1 MIRYQGESIDFSIEI
16 DKERWSDYTK
26 VVAYLYTHTSRIAK
40 FLYENTSTTSV
51 AAEIDAD
58 AQADSTDIAEVAIQS
73 TKAQADSSYLKLSIQ
88 YDRFLQGTIPAEY
101 TKTMEGALL
110 LDVIGYKSDKS
121 YHIKARTT
129 GIQINY
135 TPIKQEV

>member
-40 FLYENTSTTSV
+40 FLYENTSTLSV
-51 AAEIDAD
+51 AAEID
-58 AQADSTDIAEVAIQS
+58 TV
-73 TKAQADSSYLKLSIQ
+73 AQADSSYLKLSVQ

>member
-26 VVAYLYTHTSRIAK
+26 VVAYLYTHTNRIAK
-40 FLYENTSTTSV
+40 FLYENTSTISV
-51 AAEIDAD
+51 AAEIDTD
-58 AQADSTDIAEVAIQS
+58 AQADSTDTAEVAIQS
-73 TKAQADSSYLKLSIQ
+73 TKASLKLSIQ

-110 LDVIGYKSDKS
+110 LDVIAYKSDKS